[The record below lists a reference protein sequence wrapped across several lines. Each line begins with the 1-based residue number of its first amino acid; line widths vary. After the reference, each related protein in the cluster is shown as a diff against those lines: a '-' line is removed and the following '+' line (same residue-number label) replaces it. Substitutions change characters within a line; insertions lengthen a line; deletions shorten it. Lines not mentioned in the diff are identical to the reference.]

1 MAAPSTPRGARLPM
15 ETNYD
20 ILGVA
25 DGAGPKEVQ
34 AAFRRLALKH
44 HSDRGGDT
52 EQFKRI
58 KQAYE
63 DLKRGKRRPDTD
75 EERARSSRV
84 YSGDDEEQVRQ
95 RNLLLAREVSG
106 EMRHA
111 QEWAAALGRARGTG
125 TRLFGSRAL
134 GEMEFERAANGALT
148 IKGNIMAG
156 SLEYDGPVLVRG
168 NITSPTFGGE
178 CATRI
183 TLTRGD
189 FKFVDPVANKYK
201 VDNGARLVA
210 ERGNIV
216 VGNVFGRKIQVQDP
230 DGRVGLYT
238 TVERRTHLHAPLG
251 KIVAENVVNTVS
263 LSADTVMALNLED
276 DVRVSARDVLVYGS
290 KMTYDV
296 RIELRRGGTL
306 RFFERNSV
314 LGLSDDAVVS
324 LDNGKELRVHD
335 LKTRKI
341 SDLPAQLL
349 PAGASPSS
357 YPEGSTM
364 VGGGFPVTYEMIDNF
379 EMRPEGRARTWRLR
393 LGLGG

>member
-1 MAAPSTPRGARLPM
+1 M

-20 ILGVA
+20 ILGVS
-25 DGAGPKEVQ
+25 DGADLKEVQ

-44 HSDRGGDT
+44 HSDRGGST

-63 DLKRGKRRPDTD
+63 DLKRGKRRPDTS
-75 EERARSSRV
+75 EERASRSRV
-84 YSGDDEEQVRQ
+84 YSGDDEEETRR
-95 RNLLLAREVSG
+95 RNLILAREVSG

-111 QEWAAALGRARGTG
+111 QEWAAALNRAHGTG
-125 TRLFGSRAL
+125 SRLFGSRAL
-134 GEMEFERAANGALT
+134 GEMEFERTANGALT

-156 SLEYDGPVLVRG
+156 SIEYDGPVLVRG

-178 CATRI
+178 YATSI
-183 TLTRGD
+183 TLARGD
-189 FKFVDPVANKYK
+189 FKFVDPVQNRYK
-201 VDNGARLVA
+201 VDNGARIVA

-230 DGRVGLYT
+230 GGRVGLYT
-238 TVERRTHLHAPLG
+238 TAERRTHLYAPLG
-251 KIVAENVVNTVS
+251 KIIAENVANTVS
-263 LSADTVMALNLED
+263 LGADTVMALNLED
-276 DVRVSARDVLVYGS
+276 DVRVSAREVLVYGS

-296 RIELRRGGTL
+296 RIELRRGGVL
-306 RFFERNSV
+306 RFFEKNSV
-314 LGLSDDAVVS
+314 LGLSDDAIVS
-324 LDNGKELRVHD
+324 LDNGKALCVHD

-357 YPEGSTM
+357 YPRGGTM
-364 VGGGFPVTYEMIDNF
+364 VGNGFPVTYEMIDNF
-379 EMRPEGRARTWRLR
+379 EMRPKGRARPWRLR
-393 LGLGG
+393 LGLGK